1 MHMKDMRS
9 DTTVAFGISATLA
22 GATPAAGNIVDVTD
36 YQHATFVFQTGVVTD
51 AGDATG
57 FRVEIQESDTTAA
70 IDFTAVA
77 DADLIGLETEL
88 QVVND
93 AADNVAIGCI
103 GYRGNKRYVRAVV
116 TGSTA
121 TAAVVN
127 GTWVLQGPR
136 YAPKGNAAA
145 NIAAT

>member
-9 DTTVAFGISATLA
+9 DTTVAFGISATLS
-22 GATPAAGNIVDVTD
+22 GTTPAPGNIVDVAD
-36 YQHATFVFQTGVVTD
+36 YQHATFAFQTGVVTD

-57 FRVEIQESDTTAA
+57 FTVQIQESDTTAA
-70 IDFTAVA
+70 VDFTAVA

-88 QVVND
+88 TVTSD
-93 AADNVAIGCI
+93 AADGVAIGCL

-116 TGSTA
+116 TGSTG
-121 TAAVVN
+121 TNAVVN
-127 GTWVLQGPR
+127 GMWVLQGPR

>member
-1 MHMKDMRS
+1 MHQKDMRS
-9 DTTVAFGISATLA
+9 DTTVAFGISATLS
-22 GATPAAGNIVDVTD
+22 GATPSAGNIADVTD
-36 YQHATFVFQTGVVTD
+36 YQSATFVYQTGVVTD

-57 FRVEIQESDTTAA
+57 FRVEIQDSDTTAA
-70 IDFTAVA
+70 ADFTAVA

-88 QVVND
+88 AVVAD
-93 AADNVAIGCI
+93 TADNVAIGCI

-127 GTWVLQGPR
+127 GMWILQGPR